1 MAYTY
6 LSPFSGF
13 NAWSNY
19 NTPEENKGFNYTM
32 DPYYN
37 VAGDQQRWDLAQTG
51 ANSETNRA
59 RVWRWTLDNLRA
71 QGLDPGKADQAMVNQ
86 YYLNNIGR
94 LRQDYQANGFDW
106 NRSGFSGYDKFLQTD
121 PANMPGGPRPTD
133 PAGNPIDPSTVG
145 EKKPNT
151 SPPVK
156 NPGLPTPNPALAG
169 QPGVN
174 GGLSGAG
181 AAELSGDPHLAY
193 LWMMRQ
199 LGFDPTAPSRFGS
212 FLQKRFEPLLSA
224 RLAASQV
231 QGGGDKG
238 TTYLGSI
245 GDVINSFG
253 GGLFQQ
259 GGDFFGE
266 QRDIANQALGNQG
279 TASFLGGI
287 QEQSQVEQYL
297 NQLATLKYAG
307 ANPMIQQSIADT
319 LQRGQDLYD
328 QSAFDQMNSGKG
340 AGDPYLTWLRNN
352 PLYNKY
358 LGVR

>member
-71 QGLDPGKADQAMVNQ
+71 QGLDPGKAPQATVNQ

-133 PAGNPIDPSTVG
+133 PNGNPIDPSNVG
-145 EKKPNT
+145 KKGPNT

-156 NPGLPTPNPALAG
+156 NPGLPTPNP
-169 QPGVN
+169 GVN
-174 GGLSGAG
+174 GGYN
-181 AAELSGDPHLAY
+181 AALADQLNSNPDY
-193 LWMMRQ
+193 AFRYMLRQ
-199 LGFDPTAPSRFGS
+199 LGFDPNAPSRFGDYMK
-212 FLQKRFEPLLSA
+212 KRFQPLLSA
-224 RLAASQV
+224 DLAARGLSDT
-231 QGGGDKG
+231 GGPGG
-238 TTYLGSI
+238 AQAMQTI
-245 GDVINSFG
+245 ANDVAGFG
-253 GGLFQQ
+253 RRLFAG
-259 GGDFFGE
+259 GGDFFGQE
-266 QRDIANQALGNQG
+266 RDLANNAMGNQNALDFLGNVG
-279 TASFLGGI
+279 
-287 QEQSQVEQYL
+287 EQSAVEQYL

-307 ANPMIQQSIADT
+307 SNPMIQQSIADT
-319 LQRGQDLYD
+319 IQRGQQQYEDFTTEQLTSG
-328 QSAFDQMNSGKG
+328 QSL
-340 AGDPYLTWLRNN
+340 GDPYLEWLRRN
-352 PLYNKY
+352 PAYNRY
-358 LGVR
+358 LGVH

>member
-71 QGLDPGKADQAMVNQ
+71 QGLDPGKASQAMVNQ

-133 PAGNPIDPSTVG
+133 PSTVG
-145 EKKPNT
+145 KKGPNT

-156 NPGLPTPNPALAG
+156 NPGLPTPNPGLAG

-174 GGLSGAG
+174 GGLSAAG
-181 AAELSGDPHLAY
+181 SDILNGDPHLAY
-193 LWMMRQ
+193 LYMMRQ
-199 LGFDPTAPSRFGS
+199 LGFDPTAPSASGS
-212 FLQKRFEPLLSA
+212 YMKKRFEPVALRPALRRRRCREAATARAGRPSVPTVMSSTPSA
-224 RLAASQV
+224 AVCSSRGATSS
-231 QGGGDKG
+231 
-238 TTYLGSI
+238 GS
-245 GDVINSFG
+245 S
-253 GGLFQQ
+253 
-259 GGDFFGE
+259 
-266 QRDIANQALGNQG
+266 ATSPTKALGNQTHRRLPG
-279 TASFLGGI
+279 
-287 QEQSQVEQYL
+287 V
-297 NQLATLKYAG
+297 
-307 ANPMIQQSIADT
+307 
-319 LQRGQDLYD
+319 
-328 QSAFDQMNSGKG
+328 AFRNSRRWSS
-340 AGDPYLTWLRNN
+340 T
-352 PLYNKY
+352 
-358 LGVR
+358 